1 MEAPWDT
8 QNKRLD
14 DALTPANPHLIHG
27 IKALSRRSFKL
38 LKDRETRYNWQ
49 DLLEIW
55 AGRKIFP

>member
-1 MEAPWDT
+1 MEALWDAV
-8 QNKRLD
+8 KKSLD
-14 DALTPANPHLIHG
+14 VALTPVNLKLIHG